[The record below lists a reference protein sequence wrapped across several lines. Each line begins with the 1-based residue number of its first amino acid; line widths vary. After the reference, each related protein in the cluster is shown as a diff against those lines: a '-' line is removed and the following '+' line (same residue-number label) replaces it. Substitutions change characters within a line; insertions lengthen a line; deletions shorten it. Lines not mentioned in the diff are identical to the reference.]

1 MKRWIRWPGLIGFP
15 VVVTIVAAL
24 WFLFMD
30 SHVRRAVETAGTAIV
45 GAEVD
50 LAKAHVTIVP
60 LSVTLSGLQVT
71 DPAAPG
77 TNSIEIGRI
86 AFSLDSLNL
95 FRRKVIIDEMSAE
108 GMRFGTQRKRPGKVK
123 VPPPK
128 PPEGKKKEAALPSFT
143 LPDVKTLLQQE
154 KFQSPALIEQAQADL
169 KKKTEA
175 WQTTTASLPDKAAL
189 DAYQERIRKLKEARK
204 GGLAGLTAAAADAL
218 ALTKDL
224 NRELDKVKKA
234 KADFGHDLAAAK
246 ALVEKAERAPLDDVR
261 RIADKYSISSEG
273 LANLSQ
279 ALFGGGVRSWVDKGV
294 LWYGRLKPLFD
305 RPAEKKGKTEIVKP
319 LRGKGVDVRFREERP
334 LPDFLISTIKAS
346 LQPEAGTFTGTI
358 RNVTPDQAILGKPL
372 TLSFTGSG
380 MKDVQGANISA
391 TLDRRKADL
400 PNDDLEIAVHGYR
413 AAGMTLSTAASL
425 PVSLQEGMMDIEIR
439 GRHNATAISVRCTA
453 MVKGAKL
460 STGGDGSGGAF
471 AKAII
476 SALDKVSAFTLTA
489 EITGTP
495 EDYQVKVSSDLDRV
509 LKDAAGSMVREQRDK
524 LEKELKKA
532 VQEKT
537 EAKLAGLKGDMGG
550 LNAQGGKL
558 EGLQEKLNS
567 LLKDA
572 GGTAGGEKL
581 KLRLR

>member
-1 MKRWIRWPGLIGFP
+1 MKKWIRWPGLIGFL
-15 VVVTIVAAL
+15 VVIGLLVVL

-30 SHVRRAVETAGTAIV
+30 TIVRRGIEKAGTAIV

-50 LAKAHVTIVP
+50 LARAHVTLIP

-77 TNSIEIGRI
+77 TNSIEVSRI

-108 GMRFGTQRKRPGKVK
+108 GMRFGTVRKRPGRIV

-128 PPEGKKKEAALPSFT
+128 PPEEKKKEPAFPSLT

-154 KFQSPALIEQAQADL
+154 KFESPALIEQAQADIR
-169 KKKTEA
+169 KKNEDWKMTV
-175 WQTTTASLPDKAAL
+175 ASMPDKAVI

-204 GGLAGLTAAAADAL
+204 GGLRGLTDAAADAL

-234 KADFGHDLAAAK
+234 KADFSTDLAAAK
-246 ALVEKAERAPLDDVR
+246 ALVEKAERAPMDDVR

-279 ALFGGGVRSWVDKGV
+279 ALFGPTVRAWVDKGV

-305 RPAEKKGKTEIVKP
+305 RPAEKKGKVETVKP
-319 LRGKGVDVRFREERP
+319 LRGRGVDVRFREARP

-346 LQPEAGTFTGTI
+346 LQPESGTFTGTI
-358 RNVTPDQAILGKPL
+358 RNITPDQAILGKPL
-372 TLSFTGSG
+372 ILSFTGSG
-380 MKDVQGANISA
+380 MKDVQAANISA
-391 TLDRRKADL
+391 TLDHRKSDQ
-400 PNDDLEIAVHGYR
+400 PDDSIEIAVRGYKV
-413 AAGMTLSTAASL
+413 AGMTLSSAASL
-425 PVSLQEGMMDIEIR
+425 PVSLQDGMMDIEIKGKR
-439 GRHNATAISVRCTA
+439 DTKEISARCTA
-453 MVKGAKL
+453 RVSGAKL
-460 STGGDGSGGAF
+460 HTGGDGSGGGF
-471 AKAII
+471 AKAIL
-476 SALDKVSAFTLTA
+476 SALDKVSAFMLTA
-489 EITGTP
+489 HITGTP
-495 EDYQVKVSSDLDRV
+495 ENYQVKVSSDLDKV
-509 LKDAAGSMVREQRDK
+509 LKDAAGSLVREQRDK
-524 LEKELKKA
+524 IEKELTKA

-537 EAKLAGLKGDMGG
+537 EAKLAGLKGAMGG

-558 EGLQEKLNS
+558 DGLQEKLNS

-572 GGTAGGEKL
+572 GGTAGGDKL